1 MKHTFG
7 FIGTGNMGGAIARA
21 VASWGGAD
29 SILLANRTTEKAQSL
44 ADDIGGAVCDN
55 ETVARQSDFIFLG
68 VKPQMMAEMLSG
80 IKDILQERKGEITLV
95 SMAAG
100 LTCDRIS
107 QMAGGGMAVI
117 RIMPNTPVAI
127 GKGVI
132 LYCSNDT
139 AADKEPI
146 VAEALGYGGLA
157 DKVDESLIDIGTVVM
172 GCAPAFAALFA
183 DSLAKGG
190 EANGLDREKAILYAS
205 KMMEGTAALMEATG
219 KEPSQLIKEVCSPGG
234 STIKGVEALM
244 ASDFERIVKEAVEAS
259 YKRTVELGR

>member
-1 MKHTFG
+1 MKYTFG

-21 VASWGGAD
+21 VSLYANAG
-29 SILLANRTTEKAQSL
+29 SILLANRTPEKAQAL
-44 ADDIGGAVCDN
+44 ADSIGATVCDN
-55 ETVARQSDFIFLG
+55 ETVVRECDIIFLG
-68 VKPQMMAEMLSG
+68 VKPQMMEEMLSG
-80 IKDILQERKGEITLV
+80 IKNILQERKSEVTLV

-100 LTCDRIS
+100 LTCERIS
-107 QMAGGGMAVI
+107 QMAGGDMAIV

-132 LYCSNDT
+132 LYCSNELAKDK
-139 AADKEPI
+139 ADI
-146 VAEALGYGGLA
+146 VANALEKGGLV
-157 DKVDESLIDIGTVVM
+157 DKIDESLIDIGTVVM

-190 EANGLDREKAILYAS
+190 ENNGLSREQAIRYAG

-234 STIKGVEALM
+234 STIKGVESLM
-244 ASDFERIVKEAVEAS
+244 DNGFENIVRDAVGAS
-259 YKRTVELGR
+259 YKRTVELGK

>member
-1 MKHTFG
+1 MKYTFG

-21 VASWGGAD
+21 VSAKGGD
-29 SILLANRTTEKAQSL
+29 IRILLANRTPEKAQAL
-44 ADDIGGAVCDN
+44 ADGIGATVCDN
-55 ETVARQSDFIFLG
+55 ETVARECDIIFLG
-68 VKPQMMAEMLSG
+68 VKPQMMEEMLSG
-80 IKDILQERKGEITLV
+80 IKDILQARKGEVTLV

-100 LTCDRIS
+100 LTCDKIS
-107 QMAGGGMAVI
+107 LMAGGDMAVV

-132 LYCSNDT
+132 LYCFNKL
-139 AADKEPI
+139 AEERADI
-146 VAEALGYGGLA
+146 VADALEYGGLV
-157 DKVDESLIDIGTVVM
+157 DQVDESLIDIGTVVM

-190 EANGLDREKAILYAS
+190 EENGLNGEKAILYAA
-205 KMMEGTAALMEATG
+205 KMMEGTAALMQSSG

-234 STIKGVEALM
+234 STIKGVESLVENE
-244 ASDFERIVKEAVEAS
+244 FEKIVRNAVSAS